1 MSNIIE
7 SPSVSTQCTART
19 MPGLTSPE
27 LRMLARNN
35 HYTALRRQH
44 IDPLTAND
52 LADGYLEN
60 LERIS
65 VEMARKE

>member
-7 SPSVSTQCTART
+7 FPSLSTATGRT
-19 MPGLTSPE
+19 IDMAGDVE
-27 LRMLARNN
+27 FRLRARNN
-35 HYTALRRQH
+35 YYTALRRQQ

-60 LERIS
+60 LERIAK
-65 VEMARKE
+65 EMSRA

>member
-7 SPSVSTQCTART
+7 FPSVSTECTSRT

-27 LRMLARNN
+27 LRMRARNN
-35 HYTALRRQH
+35 YYTALRHQQ
-44 IDPLTAND
+44 IDPMTAND

-60 LERIS
+60 LERIAKTML
-65 VEMARKE
+65 EG